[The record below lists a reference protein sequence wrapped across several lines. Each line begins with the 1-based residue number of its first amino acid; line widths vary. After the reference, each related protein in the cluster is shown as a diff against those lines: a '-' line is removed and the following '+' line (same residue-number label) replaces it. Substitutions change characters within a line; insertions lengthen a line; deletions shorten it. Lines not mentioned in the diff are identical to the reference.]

1 MAVLQ
6 LANPQNYPPVRSAC
20 KGFTL
25 IELCISIA
33 LMGLVAV
40 GATVGIQSA
49 MDAAISNR
57 AEHEENHLGIHIIS
71 RLRQDLMTATS
82 VTIPTANQLV
92 VQPGPTAAGTT
103 PPAITWVY
111 NGSNTFTR
119 EGTDIRDF
127 ISMGS
132 QTTITCKEDCFS
144 GVDESGA
151 STTGVGLSNPVAI
164 VTFAGLSVNVASNDA
179 LSQTFTST
187 GFENE
192 QVNFHIQAANS
203 FQ

>member
-1 MAVLQ
+1 MGVFKRHNSYQ
-6 LANPQNYPPVRSAC
+6 CHSVWSAST
-20 KGFTL
+20 GFTL

-57 AEHEENHLGIHIIS
+57 AENEENHLGIHIIS

-82 VTIPTANQLV
+82 VTIPSTSQLV
-92 VQPGPTAAGTT
+92 IQPGPTAAGAT
-103 PPAITWVY
+103 PATITWVY
-111 NGSNTFTR
+111 GSNTFTR
-119 EGTDIRDF
+119 DGTDIRDF

-132 QTTITCKEDCFS
+132 QTTITCKADCFE

-151 STTGVGLSNPVAI
+151 STTGTGVSNPVAI
-164 VTFAGLSVNVASNDA
+164 VTLGGISVNVASNDA